1 MTVAD
6 FDPYKLSS
14 PRIFLVRM
22 VVFIVLAAFVALII
36 HGEAARAFMSNP
48 ALNSVIIC
56 VLLIGIALAFRQV
69 LRLFPEIHWVNGFR
83 VSDPGLALRESPT
96 LLAPMASLLGNRL
109 GRAAISTMTLRSILD
124 SVGSRL
130 DEARDVG
137 RYLTG
142 LLVFLGLL
150 GTFWGLLNTVGS
162 VGTVIN
168 SLSAGTDAG
177 AIFENLKQGLGAPL
191 GGMGIAFSSSLFGLA
206 GSLILGFLDLQAG
219 QAQNRFYNELEDWLS
234 ATVTDPKVDPETGE
248 PLGSAAGLAT
258 NAPDIAAALE
268 RLGRS
273 LGEGGSNPAATQA
286 MAHLAEGIQGL
297 VQHMRAEQQLLRE
310 WVESQADQQR
320 EIKHLLG
327 KIAREPV
334 DGDR

>member
-14 PRIFLVRM
+14 PRIFLIRM
-22 VVFIVLAAFVALII
+22 VVFVVLAAFVVLII
-36 HGEAARAFMSNP
+36 HAEIARAFMSNP
-48 ALNSVIIC
+48 ALNAVIIC
-56 VLLIGIALAFRQV
+56 VLVIGVALAFRQV

-83 VSDPGLALRESPT
+83 VSDPGLALRDSPT

-109 GRAAISTMTLRSILD
+109 GRANISTVTLRSILD

-150 GTFWGLLNTVGS
+150 GTFWGLLNTVSS

-234 ATVTDPKVDPETGE
+234 ATVTDPRVDPETGE
-248 PLGSAAGLAT
+248 PVAAAAALGTS
-258 NAPDIAAALE
+258 PDLAAALE
-268 RLGRS
+268 KLGRS
-273 LGEGGSNPAATQA
+273 LGESGSSRASTQA

-310 WVESQADQQR
+310 WVESLAEQQR

-334 DGDR
+334 DGER